1 MRLQRFVEEES
12 GTGDIYA
19 IRIAANRFFSDTA
32 RLKKSCRRG
41 RLEATRAE
49 RMNGGHAVDGGSR

>member
-1 MRLQRFVEEES
+1 MVPVN
-12 GTGDIYA
+12 IYA
-19 IRIAANRFFSDTA
+19 IRTAVNRFFSDMA

-49 RMNGGHAVDGGSR
+49 GMNGGHAVEGGPR